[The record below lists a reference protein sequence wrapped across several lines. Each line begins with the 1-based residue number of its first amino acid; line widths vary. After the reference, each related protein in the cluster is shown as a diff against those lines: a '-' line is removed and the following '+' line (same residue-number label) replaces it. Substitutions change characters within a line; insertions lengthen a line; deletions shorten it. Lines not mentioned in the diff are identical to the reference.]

1 MPKLN
6 RLLVTL
12 VFCLNCIPDGIA
24 QANPQKKPDKK
35 SDAFSPER
43 IRPDAQV
50 PLNPE
55 RYIWKLST
63 KRASNSKNSD
73 QIPVYAFDEDSDR
86 LFSVGSVK
94 AGEVITLDEFRM
106 RGRRNFYR
114 YPFEKNATR
123 PSHLGRSVTFWVE
136 GINVDYAGKK

>member
-1 MPKLN
+1 MTKPNL
-6 RLLVTL
+6 LLVTL
-12 VFCLNCIPDGIA
+12 VFCLTCIPDGIA

-43 IRPDAQV
+43 LRPDAQV

-63 KRASNSKNSD
+63 KRASTSKNSE
-73 QIPVYAFDEDSDR
+73 IPVYAFDEDSGR
-86 LFSVGSVK
+86 PFSVGSVK

-106 RGRRNFYR
+106 RGRRNYYR

-123 PSHLGRSVTFWVE
+123 PSHLGRSVTFWVD
-136 GINVDYAGKK
+136 GMNVDYAGKK